1 MPVYIG
7 QEPFQY
13 KLKRSPYYWWWAY
26 LKLHKPYIET
36 CKNGG
41 KGECSDLYK
50 DFGDIRRDGDRSFL
64 EWWGPNGENH
74 GRLFQER
81 TLMPEARLISS
92 RSEWTPEIG
101 RYPYVVIAV
110 DLHMGL
116 REATKMINEEL
127 KQHFVKREGRTP
139 MPQRFSTARYKLS
152 DYGRVADLEDG
163 YLVFSAMTKLIDKF
177 GGDRNKVP
185 AKEYSRVAIEL
196 QLNGNHSLWELYDQ
210 AETWISWV
218 GQGAFPGEPL
228 EEFRE
233 WEQMLDD
240 IVRDSGMTLQYM
252 E

>member
-1 MPVYIG
+1 MPLYIG

-26 LKLHKPYIET
+26 LKLNKPYIET

-139 MPQRFSTARYKLS
+139 MPQRFSTAKYKLS
-152 DYGRVADLEDG
+152 DYGRPERLEDC
-163 YLVFSAMTKLIDKF
+163 YLAYIAVNALIKKF
-177 GGDRNKVP
+177 GSIGKIP
-185 AKEYSRVAIEL
+185 PKEYSKAADQL
-196 QLNGNHSLWELYDQ
+196 QLDDNQAILDLHDQ

-218 GQGAFPGEPL
+218 GQGSFPGKPL
-228 EEFRE
+228 AEFHE
-233 WEQMLDD
+233 WEQMLDA